1 MYNLKYYL
9 IKSCFC
15 FKMKDF
21 DNFALFMTQHLVAG
35 FNNKK
40 IYKGNTFNHFK
51 LDKYFQNFFLME
63 FTDIENYTLF
73 VYSIT

>member
-1 MYNLKYYL
+1 MFNLKYYL

-40 IYKGNTFNHFK
+40 IYNGNAFNQFNHAENWTNIFRI
-51 LDKYFQNFFLME
+51 FF
-63 FTDIENYTLF
+63 
-73 VYSIT
+73 

>member
-1 MYNLKYYL
+1 MFNLKYYL

-40 IYKGNTFNHFK
+40 IYNGNAFNQFNHA
-51 LDKYFQNFFLME
+51 
-63 FTDIENYTLF
+63 EN
-73 VYSIT
+73 